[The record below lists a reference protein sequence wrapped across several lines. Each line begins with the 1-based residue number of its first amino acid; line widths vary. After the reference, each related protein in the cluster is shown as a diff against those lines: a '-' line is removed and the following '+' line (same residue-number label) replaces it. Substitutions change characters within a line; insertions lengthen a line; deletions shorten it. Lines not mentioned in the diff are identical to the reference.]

1 METIDIWVNCFFGG
15 VDHSNRRL
23 CQYDG
28 HYGTA
33 ECNRECPFYLCKRD
47 AIDICKG
54 VMNRRNRDRDFTYYK
69 EDDFVHSEINEMLN
83 EIGKDDRVYRKVH

>member
-15 VDHSNRRL
+15 VDSSHRRL

-33 ECNRECPFYLCKRD
+33 ECDRECPFYMTKRD
-47 AIDICKG
+47 AVDICK
-54 VMNRRNRDRDFTYYK
+54 K
-69 EDDFVHSEINEMLN
+69 EVLRE
-83 EIGKDDRVYRKVH
+83 KR